1 MKKIFATIIA
11 FVFFTKTLSAFDL
24 GAGDWLS
31 GQNQVL
37 SMILKEQKFANTK
50 LVTQI
55 IPNSI
60 RALETAENMGRNV
73 KNMKNLSEA
82 AERYSFEEFVNNARG
97 NLFSAFPEMREL
109 ISTIKSLKTQWK
121 SMRTWDFKSVN
132 TPENMPDERLFE
144 EVISSLR
151 TDMENMINI
160 SGISGKASTVDKIVY
175 GSMFKSGME
184 NNILHDMGHR
194 KIVGGMIDR
203 FVKSTEIR
211 KNVVSKAVAAATHI
225 TAEIQQN
232 QSRILSEMNRIMKMK
247 HAAAVETGVHMEKV
261 DEAFY
266 NAFDKAVKSSGRKNI
281 SELH

>member
-1 MKKIFATIIA
+1 MKKIFATIIT
-11 FVFFTKTLSAFDL
+11 FVFFTGTLSAFDL

-60 RALETAENMGRNV
+60 EAVKTAENMNRNV
-73 KNMKNLSEA
+73 KNMKKLSEA
-82 AERYSFEEFVNNARG
+82 AERYSFEEFVNNAKG
-97 NLFSAFPEMREL
+97 NIFSAFPEIREL
-109 ISTIKSLKTQWK
+109 INTVESLKTQWK
-121 SMRTWDFKSVN
+121 GMRTWDFKSAGN
-132 TPENMPDERLFE
+132 PKNMPDERLFE
-144 EVISSLR
+144 DVISSLR
-151 TDMENMINI
+151 TDMENIINI
-160 SGISGKASTVDKIVY
+160 GSDSRKTSMIDKIVY
-175 GSMFKSGME
+175 GSMFKSGMGS
-184 NNILHDMGHR
+184 NILRDMGHK

-211 KNVVSKAVAAATHI
+211 KNVISKAVAAGTRI

-232 QSRILSEMNRIMKMK
+232 QSRILSEMNRIMKIK
-247 HAAAVETGVHMEKV
+247 HAAAVETGAHMEKV

-281 SELH
+281 SELP